1 MDSIGNEEL
10 ARIEEEDR
18 KKGRIL
24 LGFLDDMPIYS
35 RIGKQKEIKQKVD
48 KIIQNEYKINQLIKE
63 LNKVNK
69 YCGEEKKYRFNYEII
84 EEN

>member
-35 RIGKQKEIKQKVD
+35 RIGEEDRVRQKIDRISYYKYQINQIIKQLNQINEECGQKERYTQTFEI
-48 KIIQNEYKINQLIKE
+48 IKE
-63 LNKVNK
+63 N
-69 YCGEEKKYRFNYEII
+69 
-84 EEN
+84 

>member
-10 ARIEEEDR
+10 ARIEKEDR

-48 KIIQNEYKINQLIKE
+48 KIIQNECKINQLVKE
-63 LNKVNK
+63 LNKVNE
-69 YCGEEKKYRFNYEII
+69 YCGQEKKYRFNYEII

>member
-48 KIIQNEYKINQLIKE
+48 KIIQNEYKINQLVKE
-63 LNKVNK
+63 LNKVNE
-69 YCGEEKKYRFNYEII
+69 YCGQEKKYRFNYEII

>member
-10 ARIEEEDR
+10 VRIEEEDR

-35 RIGKQKEIKQKVD
+35 RIGKQKEIKQKID
-48 KIIQNEYKINQLIKE
+48 KLVQNEYKINQLIKE
-63 LNKVNK
+63 LNKVNE
-69 YCGEEKKYRFNYEII
+69 YCGQEKKYRFNYEII

>member
-10 ARIEEEDR
+10 ARIEKEDR

-48 KIIQNEYKINQLIKE
+48 KIIQNEYKINQLVKE
-63 LNKVNK
+63 LNKVNE
-69 YCGEEKKYRFNYEII
+69 YCGQEKKYRFNYEII